1 MVYLLK
7 IPELLLGMIAPHLFV
22 QIRSSRDYL
31 GKVYRLFSLQKQ
43 IYFQLM
49 LLSPLDT

>member
-22 QIRSSRDYL
+22 QIRSSCDYL

-43 IYFQLM
+43 TYFQL